1 MIAPHALLLA
11 AAVSGAPL
19 RVTVENIRD
28 DKGHVLVAVCT
39 QAEFLKPHCSYQ
51 GSAPARAGSVT
62 VEVRNV
68 PPGTYAV
75 EAYQDEN
82 DNHRLDRNLLGLPT
96 EGIGFS
102 NDARF
107 NFGPPSFSDAQIA
120 LGPAGGRIVI
130 RLRYF

>member
-1 MIAPHALLLA
+1 MTVVPALLLA
-11 AAVSGAPL
+11 AVSAAPL
-19 RVTVENIRD
+19 RVTVENVRN

-39 QAEFLKPHCSYQ
+39 PAEFLKPHCSYS
-51 GSAPARAGSVT
+51 GSAPARAGAVT
-62 VEVRNV
+62 VEVRGV

-75 EAYQDEN
+75 QAFQDEN
-82 DNHRLDRNLLGLPT
+82 DNHRIDRNFLGIPT

-107 NFGPPSFSDAQIA
+107 NFGPPGFRAAQITV
-120 LGPAGGRIVI
+120 GPEGGAIVI